1 MTPASLDAAVTDTEL
16 GVILGLDHSIGDLDK
31 DRLQVSTRL
40 GDTGGLDVFSAFVI
54 SGTAT
59 RPGDEILDCREHGHI
74 SADLGED
81 SDGCHGVGVEAREG
95 ANPVEGGCVGGDE
108 AVDFDFDF
116 RAVLEKFVD
125 VVETLAEFDSLLMGD
140 SAVHSGLNLGDWGF
154 TAPVNERRDVKRLP
168 GVRQDVL
175 GDGTRGLAEHVR
187 EHIVEFEVGHG
198 ETVLGAILF
207 AGDHVGELA
216 AIANQVTELTDD
228 GRRDKAGLDHA
239 AHEQVANPTS
249 VLVIRLV
256 ALHGLGVLGM
266 GERNLAGLFEDV
278 EHGNPILTRRFHA
291 DLRAVQLRQPTT
303 KVSKR
308 NEDTG
313 YRPE

>member
-1 MTPASLDAAVTDTEL
+1 MN
-16 GVILGLDHSIGDLDK
+16 
-31 DRLQVSTRL
+31 Q
-40 GDTGGLDVFSAFVI
+40 
-54 SGTAT
+54 
-59 RPGDEILDCREHGHI
+59 
-74 SADLGED
+74 
-81 SDGCHGVGVEAREG
+81 
-95 ANPVEGGCVGGDE
+95 VEGGCERGDE
-108 AVDFDFDF
+108 AVDFSFDLRTMLF
-116 RAVLEKFVD
+116 EFVD

-187 EHIVEFEVGHG
+187 EHIVELEVGHG
-198 ETVLGAILF
+198 EAVQGAVLF
-207 AGDHVGELA
+207 TGDHVGELGTV
-216 AIANQVTELTDD
+216 ANQIPKLTNDR
-228 GRRDKAGLDHA
+228 RRDKAGLDHT

-249 VLVIRLV
+249 VLAIRLV

-291 DLRAVQLRQPTT
+291 DLCAAQFRQPTT
-303 KVSKR
+303 KVSKTFGESGKPSFVVLCSVVTVSNANASVNPSLVNVEAAAVIQDDLEHGVPPAKYLQGQQGLAVR
-308 NEDTG
+308 KIESISK
-313 YRPE
+313 R